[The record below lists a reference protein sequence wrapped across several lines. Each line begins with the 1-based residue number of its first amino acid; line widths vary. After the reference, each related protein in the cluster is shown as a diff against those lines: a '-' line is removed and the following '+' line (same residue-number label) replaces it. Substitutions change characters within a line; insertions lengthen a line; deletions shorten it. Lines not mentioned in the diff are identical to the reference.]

1 MTHRAVEYL
10 RSGRPCGP
18 QSQCSC
24 SRRWLS
30 AKLKSNSWTCT
41 SRTSPTIQHTLGEEG
56 YAKFLKTD
64 AEVVAGTETVINHFL
79 PELSNAPEEVAA
91 VAPDYWKPKAMVA
104 ANAKVKPATN
114 GKVNAAHTSKM
125 DDKDKQ

>member
-1 MTHRAVEYL
+1 MDRSRSALARGAGCRPSSRAIAGRVHRA
-10 RSGRPCGP
+10 RRPPSNTPLGKRVTRN
-18 QSQCSC
+18 S
-24 SRRWLS
+24 SRQ
-30 AKLKSNSWTCT
+30 
-41 SRTSPTIQHTLGEEG
+41 I
-56 YAKFLKTD
+56 
-64 AEVVAGTETVINHFL
+64 EVVAGTETVINHFL